1 MKKTLLLLASLL
13 MTMGTFAD
21 EVTFDFVKN
30 GLSMFPGITAG
41 STQDGQ
47 DASTLTH
54 DGDIT
59 ENKTATIDGVT
70 LTVGTSCGSA
80 VYPDESRSTEEIRV
94 LADQRMY
101 EDKEKNH
108 AGR

>member
-1 MKKTLLLLASLL
+1 MANGSMDESLR
-13 MTMGTFAD
+13 MARI
-21 EVTFDFVKN
+21 EKIRSVVRA
-30 GLSMFPGITAG
+30 PIV
-41 STQDGQ
+41 
-47 DASTLTH
+47 
-54 DGDIT
+54 
-59 ENKTATIDGVT
+59 IDGVT

-101 EDKEKNH
+101 EDKEINH